1 MFAMLKSV
9 CLAAVAAFVL
19 AGCNNSTIFRQAS
32 FGPTKVLSLDAK
44 QRLVLQR
51 ETTYGVVTC
60 TEPSPDAITAHAAQ
74 LAARAQAQLEQG
86 QSGSAGLAISQS
98 EAVASIAMRTQTI
111 QLLRDGYF
119 RLCEAYMNGALEPQ
133 RYQSIISFIDEFI
146 TTVAAIEA
154 IGGTVQ
160 APPVQIFAG
169 GTATVGT
176 DSAETSGTGSTA
188 PQINVTN
195 KPALTEVQAKAIQAI
210 LARYY
215 ARKHQYLVMTHTA
228 GN

>member
-1 MFAMLKSV
+1 MFAMSRNV
-9 CLAAVAAFVL
+9 CLAAVAALVL

-32 FGPTKVLSLDAK
+32 FGSTKVLSLDAK

-51 ETTYGVVTC
+51 ETTYGTVTC

-74 LAARAQAQLEQG
+74 LAARAQAQLDQG

-98 EAVASIAMRTQTI
+98 EAVASIALRTQTI

-119 RLCEAYMNGALEPQ
+119 RLCEAYMNGVLEPQ
-133 RYQSIISFIDEFI
+133 RYQAIISFIDEFI

-154 IGGTVQ
+154 IGGIVQ
-160 APPVQIFAG
+160 APPAQIFAG
-169 GTATVGT
+169 GSATAGA
-176 DSAETSGTGSTA
+176 DSAGTTGTGSPA
-188 PQINVTN
+188 PTITITN
-195 KPALTEVQAKAIQAI
+195 TKSLTKDQTDALKVI
-210 LARYY
+210 LDRYY